1 MKKVIKLPHSVIG
14 RVLLVGVGLIFLLFA
29 GIIGPPL
36 SAYCK
41 YQPQEGDLLFQS
53 LPMNPVVQTI
63 EGASQSPY
71 SHCGIVIKKHNE
83 WFVLEA
89 IGPVKETPLSNW
101 VAQGREYHFDAFRLH
116 DLYTKFIPNFIKA
129 AYTYIGRPY
138 DIRYRL
144 DDENIY
150 CSEIIY
156 KAFLTASKLELG
168 SKIKL
173 GDMNWKPY
181 EFTIR
186 QLEGGQ
192 LPLERQ
198 MITPVSI
205 TLDAKLFHVQ

>member
-1 MKKVIKLPHSVIG
+1 MKKILELPESTIA
-14 RVLLVGVGLIFLLFA
+14 RILLVGVALIFLLFT
-29 GIIGPPL
+29 GLIGPPL
-36 SAYCK
+36 HAYIS
-41 YQPQEGDLLFQS
+41 YQAQEGDLLFQS
-53 LPMNPVVQTI
+53 LPMNPVVQTT

-71 SHCGIVIKKHNE
+71 SHCGIVVKKNNK

-89 IGPVKETPLSNW
+89 IGPVKETPLSDW

-116 DLYTKFIPNFIKA
+116 DQHAKHIPDFIAA
-129 AYTYIGRPY
+129 AYTYEGHPY

-144 DDENIY
+144 DDEKIY

-156 KAFLTASKLELG
+156 KAFLTASGIELG
-168 SKIKL
+168 SKTKL
-173 GDMNWKPY
+173 GDMNWQPY
-181 EFTIR
+181 EYTIR

-205 TLDAKLFHVQ
+205 TLDTKVFQIE